1 MKGVLERVVKAGVR
15 GEVKRVVV
23 TGSECTGKTTL
34 AVALA
39 THYQVPWVPEFARR
53 FVAEKGAAPVFADV
67 EAIARGQVALE
78 DKVAAT
84 TTTLLIQ
91 DTDLLSTVVYS
102 HHYYGACPAW
112 VEAALQERCADLY
125 LLAGIDVPWV
135 ADGDQRDRGDSRLQ
149 MQDLFR
155 RALLDRSLPFCE
167 IKGSVEARVEQA
179 AAVIRDAIEARGS

>member
-1 MKGVLERVVKAGVR
+1 M
-15 GEVKRVVV
+15 KRVVV

-34 AVALA
+34 AGALA
-39 THYQVPWVPEFARR
+39 RHYQVPWVPEFARR
-53 FVAEKGAAPVFADV
+53 FVTEKGAAPAFADV

-78 DKVAAT
+78 DEVAAT
-84 TTTLLIQ
+84 ASTLLIQ

-135 ADGDQRDRGDSRLQ
+135 ADGDQRDRGDRRPQ

-155 RALLDRSLPFCE
+155 RALLDRGFPFCE
-167 IKGSVEARVEQA
+167 IEGSVEARVERA
-179 AAVIRDAIEARGS
+179 AEALRHPTAARGT